1 MDPLGFR
8 LEQTFAVMSILGV
21 SQYYDWLII
30 GFLLLKRPVS
40 PLAQSATVSSA
51 PFAFHLHH
59 QQLPTSCDGDTFSPG
74 PQESGRFI

>member
-51 PFAFHLHH
+51 PFAFHLHPTT
-59 QQLPTSCDGDTFSPG
+59 QQKTQPNEQTPSSKDCV
-74 PQESGRFI
+74 